1 MSYYYHCSFPTKSE
15 FLSCISCN
23 STIHFKCVYKAKCIS
38 SKWINKNT
46 PSIAVLLSS
55 ANIKF
60 TCTSCLNISIS
71 SSPRSYNA
79 KSSQPSSLSA
89 SNNNILD
96 CHTSISIN
104 ISLSSI

>member
-1 MSYYYHCSFPTKSE
+1 MF
-15 FLSCISCN
+15 
-23 STIHFKCVYKAKCIS
+23 S

-46 PSIAVLLSS
+46 PSIAVLLLLSS
-55 ANIKF
+55 VNIKF

-71 SSPRSYNA
+71 SSPRSYNS
-79 KSSQPSSLSA
+79 KSSHPSSLSA